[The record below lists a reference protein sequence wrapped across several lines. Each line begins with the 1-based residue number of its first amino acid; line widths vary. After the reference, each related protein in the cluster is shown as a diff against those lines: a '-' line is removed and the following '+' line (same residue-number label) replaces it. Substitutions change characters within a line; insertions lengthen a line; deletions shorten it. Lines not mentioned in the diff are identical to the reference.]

1 MINPFN
7 DDYFMQQALLEA
19 KKALSFDEVPV
30 GAVVVI
36 KDRIIARGHNL
47 TERLNDVTAHAE
59 MLAITAAAEYLGSK
73 YLKECTM
80 YVTLEPCAMCSGALY
95 WSQIERVVIGAMD
108 EKRGASKFTPRMYHP
123 KTLVENGVMENQCSS
138 LLKEFFLQKRN

>member
-95 WSQIERVVIGAMD
+95 WSQMERVVIGAMD

>member
-30 GAVVVI
+30 GAVIVI

-95 WSQIERVVIGAMD
+95 WSQMERVVIGAMD

>member
-30 GAVVVI
+30 GAVIVI